1 MLSKTKIDDIFP
13 KGQFLIKGCGDP
25 FRIDTNINGGE
36 ILFFV
41 REDVP
46 AKLLFVETLPI
57 KFSFIE
63 INLWK
68 KKKKEKG
75 SFPVP
80 ITYIEIIFKIIFK

>member
-25 FRIDTNINGGE
+25 FRIDANINGGE

-57 KFSFIE
+57 KFPFVE
-63 INLWK
+63 INLRK
-68 KKKKEKG
+68 KKRFV
-75 SFPVP
+75 SCSYNLHRDYLQDYL
-80 ITYIEIIFKIIFK
+80 TTIFK